1 MYSDRANE
9 HDEVE
14 CDLVVP
20 GLGAIGFAFL
30 VLAFSMKGFSFTRFR
45 SLCTVTG
52 SGTTRSHE
60 TKSSVIWSFLA

>member
-30 VLAFSMKGFSFTRFR
+30 VLAFSMKGFLLHVSA
-45 SLCTVTG
+45 LCVQ
-52 SGTTRSHE
+52 
-60 TKSSVIWSFLA
+60 